1 MTPPGPETRS
11 RGAAA
16 QLLLVAVA
24 TAIAYS
30 NTLRATFHFDDYGT
44 IVENPVIRDLGRA
57 WSASGPRWLGDLT
70 FALNFRLGGL
80 DVAGYHVANLL
91 IHVGNG
97 LLLFAL
103 VATSLQTPRLRNATA
118 GPLVRGYLPLAAALI
133 FALHPVATQ
142 AVTYVVQR
150 FASLATLFFLASVL
164 LHARARLALEAGRR
178 VTWGAAVL
186 LGLSVAASAAAM
198 KTKEIAFT
206 LPLVLAL
213 YEWLFFE
220 GSRRRFLLILP
231 CAATALLV
239 PFAHSG
245 RLIDPELLGAETTA
259 ISRPVYLLT
268 QTRVVATY
276 LRLVV
281 APVGQNLDYDFP
293 VSVSL
298 LDTRVLLALGVLA
311 AVTGVATWLLIA
323 ARRAGSAP
331 GVLAFFGTAWFFVT
345 LAVESS
351 FIPIR
356 DVIYEHRVYLPLA
369 GAAIVLGTAVLE
381 VAGRALRRGS
391 PPLRCAAALLVTAAP
406 LGAATWARNRVWK
419 DDLTLWRD
427 VAAKSPD
434 KPRAHSSLGLAYAER
449 GETREAI
456 AEYRVALRLQ
466 PWNPN
471 ALYNLGNAYRLTGD
485 LEDALRLYERAV
497 MVAPGLAMAH
507 NNLGALYQ
515 AMGRADD
522 AERELREAL
531 RLSPG
536 LAEARVNL
544 DRVLAK
550 RGSTRAPR

>member
-1 MTPPGPETRS
+1 MTPLAPETR
-11 RGAAA
+11 GVAA

-24 TAIAYS
+24 TALAYS
-30 NTLRATFHFDDYGT
+30 NTLGATFHFDDYSS
-44 IVENPVIRDLGRA
+44 IVDNPAIRDLGRA
-57 WSASGPRWLGDLT
+57 WSASGPRWLGELS
-70 FALNFRLGGL
+70 FALNYRLGGL

-103 VATSLQTPRLRNATA
+103 VATTLQTPRLRNATA
-118 GPLVRGYLPLAAALI
+118 GPLVRGYLPLAAALF

-150 FASLATLFFLASVL
+150 FASLATLFFLASLL
-164 LHARARLALEAGRR
+164 LHARARLALEAERR
-178 VTWGAAVL
+178 VGWRAAAL
-186 LGLSVAASAAAM
+186 LGLSVAAAAAAM

-206 LPLVLAL
+206 LPLVAAL

-220 GSRRRFLLILP
+220 GGSRRRFLLLLP

-239 PFAHSG
+239 PSAHSD
-245 RLIDPELLGAETTA
+245 RFTDPELLGAETTA
-259 ISRPVYLLT
+259 IARPAYLLT

-298 LDTRVLLALGVLA
+298 SDTRVLFALAVLA
-311 AVTGVATWLLIA
+311 AVMGGATWLLVA
-323 ARRAGSAP
+323 ARRAGRAP
-331 GVLAFFGTAWFFVT
+331 GALAFFGTAWFFTT

-369 GAAIVLGTAVLE
+369 GAAVVLGAAVLE

-391 PPLRCAAALLVTAAP
+391 PSLRCAAALLVTAAP
-406 LGAATWARNRVWK
+406 LGVATWARNRVWK

-427 VAAKSPD
+427 VAAKSPG
-434 KPRAHSSLGLAYAER
+434 KPRAHSSLALAHAER
-449 GETREAI
+449 GEMQEAI
-456 AEYRVALRLQ
+456 AEFRIALRLQ

-497 MVAPGLAMAH
+497 LVAPGLAMAH

-536 LAEARVNL
+536 RRVGHN
-544 DRVLAK
+544 
-550 RGSTRAPR
+550 APP